1 MKKNKKRILIK
12 LSIIIL
18 LLMIPLIS
26 MQFTD
31 EVNWGK
37 LDFSVAAILL
47 VVLFSVHEL
56 LEMRIKSDSKK
67 RLSIIFS
74 IIIFIIVW
82 VELAVGVF

>member
-1 MKKNKKRILIK
+1 MKKRILIK

-18 LLMIPLIS
+18 LLTIPLIS

-31 EVNWGK
+31 EVNWEK

-56 LEMRIKSDSKK
+56 FEMRIKSDSKK
-67 RLSIIFS
+67 RIAILFS

>member
-1 MKKNKKRILIK
+1 MKKRILIK

-31 EVNWGK
+31 EVNWEK

-47 VVLFSVHEL
+47 VVLFSIHEL
-56 LEMRIKSDSKK
+56 FEMRIKSDSKK
-67 RLSIIFS
+67 RLAILFS

-82 VELAVGVF
+82 AELAVGVF

>member
-1 MKKNKKRILIK
+1 MKKRILIK

-37 LDFSVAAILL
+37 LDFSVAAILFI
-47 VVLFSVHEL
+47 VLFSVHEL
-56 LEMRIKSDSKK
+56 FEMRIKSDIKK
-67 RLSIIFS
+67 RLAILFS

-82 VELAVGVF
+82 VELAVGIF

>member
-1 MKKNKKRILIK
+1 MKKRILIK

-31 EVNWGK
+31 EVNWEK

-47 VVLFSVHEL
+47 VVLFSIHEL
-56 LEMRIKSDSKK
+56 FEMRIKSDSKK
-67 RLSIIFS
+67 RLDILFS

-82 VELAVGVF
+82 AELAVGVF

>member
-1 MKKNKKRILIK
+1 MKKRILIK

-31 EVNWGK
+31 EVNWEK
-37 LDFSVAAILL
+37 LDFSVAAILF

-56 LEMRIKSDSKK
+56 FEMRIKSDSKK
-67 RLSIIFS
+67 RLAILFS

-82 VELAVGVF
+82 AELAVGMF

>member
-1 MKKNKKRILIK
+1 
-12 LSIIIL
+12 
-18 LLMIPLIS
+18 MIPLIS

-31 EVNWGK
+31 EVNWEK

-56 LEMRIKSDSKK
+56 FEMRIKSDSKK
-67 RLSIIFS
+67 RLAILFS

-82 VELAVGVF
+82 AELAVGVF

>member
-1 MKKNKKRILIK
+1 MKKRILIK

-37 LDFSVAAILL
+37 LDFSVAAILF
-47 VVLFSVHEL
+47 VILFSVHEL
-56 LEMRIKSDSKK
+56 FEMRIKSDSKK
-67 RLSIIFS
+67 RLAILFS
-74 IIIFIIVW
+74 IIILIIFW
-82 VELAVGVF
+82 AELAVGIF

>member
-1 MKKNKKRILIK
+1 MKKRILIK

-18 LLMIPLIS
+18 LLLIPLIS

-37 LDFSVAAILL
+37 LDFSVAAILFI
-47 VVLFSVHEL
+47 VLFSVHEL
-56 LEMRIKSDSKK
+56 FEMRIKSDSKK
-67 RLSIIFS
+67 RLAILFS

-82 VELAVGVF
+82 AELAVGIF

>member
-1 MKKNKKRILIK
+1 
-12 LSIIIL
+12 
-18 LLMIPLIS
+18 MIPLIS

-37 LDFSVAAILL
+37 LDFSVAAILF

-56 LEMRIKSDSKK
+56 FEMRIKSDSKK
-67 RLSIIFS
+67 RLAILFS

-82 VELAVGVF
+82 AELAVGMF

>member
-1 MKKNKKRILIK
+1 MKKRILIK

-37 LDFSVAAILL
+37 LDFSVAAILFI
-47 VVLFSVHEL
+47 VLFSVHEL
-56 LEMRIKSDSKK
+56 FEMRIKSDSKK
-67 RLSIIFS
+67 RLAILFS

-82 VELAVGVF
+82 AELAVGIF

>member
-1 MKKNKKRILIK
+1 MKKRILIK
-12 LSIIIL
+12 LSLIIL

-31 EVNWGK
+31 EVNWEK

-56 LEMRIKSDSKK
+56 FEMRIKSDSKK
-67 RLSIIFS
+67 RLAILFS

-82 VELAVGVF
+82 AELAVGVF

>member
-1 MKKNKKRILIK
+1 
-12 LSIIIL
+12 
-18 LLMIPLIS
+18 MIPLIS

>member
-1 MKKNKKRILIK
+1 
-12 LSIIIL
+12 
-18 LLMIPLIS
+18 MIPLIS

-37 LDFSVAAILL
+37 LDFSVAAILF

-56 LEMRIKSDSKK
+56 FEMRIKSDSKK
-67 RLSIIFS
+67 RLAILFS

-82 VELAVGVF
+82 AELAVGVF